1 MSIYKVEAQL
11 LLTIEVEAENEKE
24 ARVKMFE
31 HIIDQSNIIDA
42 LDWRVYAYK
51 Q

>member
-31 HIIDQSNIIDA
+31 HIIDA